1 MLTRLHNRN
10 KVAFAFIK
18 SILYDRVNTLRCYVF
33 IFAKT
38 NEMPDEKIKQSALND
53 DLDCWRDVWVHS
65 LTYQML
71 SKEERDRD
79 TKNFQTLKRLAA
91 NVNR

>member
-1 MLTRLHNRN
+1 
-10 KVAFAFIK
+10 
-18 SILYDRVNTLRCYVF
+18 
-33 IFAKT
+33 
-38 NEMPDEKIKQSALND
+38 MPGEKIIQSALND

-79 TKNFQTLKRLAA
+79 TKNFQTLKRLAG

>member
-1 MLTRLHNRN
+1 LRN
-10 KVAFAFIK
+10 SNFIAFAFIK
-18 SILYDRVNTLRCYVF
+18 SLLYDRVNRLRCYSF

-38 NEMPDEKIKQSALND
+38 NEMPGEKIIQSALND

-79 TKNFQTLKRLAA
+79 TKNFETLKRLAA